1 VCRDGLRSSPRI
13 SAKQR
18 KLPGL
23 LRSPSRHKAAPTRH
37 FILSDGKSP
46 FRKFLS
52 LCRQKLSPH
61 CKFIRNV
68 VRIDPFPYN
77 PVE

>member
-1 VCRDGLRSSPRI
+1 MCRDGLRSSPGSFRCI
-13 SAKQR
+13 AEIQ
-18 KLPGL
+18 GL
-23 LRSPSRHKAAPTRH
+23 LRSPSRHTATPTRH

-46 FRKFLS
+46 FRNFLS